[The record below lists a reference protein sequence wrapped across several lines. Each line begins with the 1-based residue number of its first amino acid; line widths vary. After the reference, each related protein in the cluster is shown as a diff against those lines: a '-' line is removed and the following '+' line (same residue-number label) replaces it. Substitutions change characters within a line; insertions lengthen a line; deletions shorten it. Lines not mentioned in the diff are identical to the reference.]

1 MKPLSNILLLISL
14 HLLMIMKL
22 DRVVMASKDDQTPQV
37 SRADWTEPR
46 QWLEIYARMVVLQ
59 TRTLQTVTFL
69 MLQMINILKVIW
81 HLVTLL
87 IPIERQYLRNLT
99 EIMTG
104 DLDRS
109 KLKFTFQKNAD
120 ESKWRFICPRSLCSL
135 WRYSFQNLILSCQ
148 I

>member
-1 MKPLSNILLLISL
+1 
-14 HLLMIMKL
+14 
-22 DRVVMASKDDQTPQV
+22 
-37 SRADWTEPR
+37 
-46 QWLEIYARMVVLQ
+46 
-59 TRTLQTVTFL
+59 
-69 MLQMINILKVIW
+69 MINILKVIW

-120 ESKWRFICPRSLCSL
+120 ESKWRFI
-135 WRYSFQNLILSCQ
+135 
-148 I
+148 